1 MDSVTGSKG
10 VIARRFGTLSVV
22 SSLDFGSLATV
33 EVGCAGIKDFNGCS
47 LGSGGNSMSCHSSL
61 SFLS

>member
-22 SSLDFGSLATV
+22 SSLDFGGLATV
-33 EVGCAGIKDFNGCS
+33 GVGGAGIKGLMAVHWD
-47 LGSGGNSMSCHSSL
+47 LEVTLCHAIHPCP
-61 SFLS
+61 F